1 MKNEFILFCLN
12 TIRSISV
19 SVIRKLTRKRDTVE
33 GKLERRDFLKDY
45 SDPASQT
52 YAPMS
57 RIGVFLDRGSE
68 QFVVKSRYLSTYQG
82 LLELE
87 ASLPDYVMKPRIQAP
102 KARSSRTDGF
112 VKRKERRK
120 FELEEVAKQLEDE
133 KKPKEPPKPLR
144 FLHKI
149 EKPVPRPPT
158 PSVEEPDQVC
168 LFLECFSHKD
178 ITFDAFYPRSP
189 DFHFHFIHLILLR
202 RVALQQVDFQGALQ

>member
-1 MKNEFILFCLN
+1 MKVLNKFKILCVLFTVLRFILTESFF
-12 TIRSISV
+12 IFV
-19 SVIRKLTRKRDTVE
+19 SVIRKLTRKRDIVE

-68 QFVVKSRYLSTYQG
+68 HFVVKSRYLSTYQG

-102 KARSSRTDGF
+102 KARSTRTDGF

-158 PSVEEPDQVC
+158 PSVEEPDEVC
-168 LFLECFSHKD
+168 LFLLVSVIKGSRLMLSD
-178 ITFDAFYPRSP
+178 MVGQ
-189 DFHFHFIHLILLR
+189 ILY
-202 RVALQQVDFQGALQ
+202 